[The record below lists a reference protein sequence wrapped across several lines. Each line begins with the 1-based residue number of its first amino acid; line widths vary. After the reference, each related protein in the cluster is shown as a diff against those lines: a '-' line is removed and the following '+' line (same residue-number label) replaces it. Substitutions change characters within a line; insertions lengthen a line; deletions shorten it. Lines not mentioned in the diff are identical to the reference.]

1 MLLKLLGLLSRKMH
15 KPFLFL
21 ALLALSSCG
30 NEQGRANAKEGI
42 KYPNQ
47 DAPLALLMR
56 EMFLDMEE
64 IRISVED
71 GKAISTYI
79 EEHKKLLTAKPTD
92 SGVKTETYQ
101 SMGIAY
107 LASLK
112 QLENSIEEA
121 LSENYKSL
129 VNSCLACHN
138 NFCPGPIKKINLL
151 KRD

>member
-1 MLLKLLGLLSRKMH
+1 MH
-15 KPFLFL
+15 KFLFSSVVF
-21 ALLALSSCG
+21 LLFSCG
-30 NEQGRANAKEGI
+30 NDQVQVKENEAI

-64 IRISVED
+64 IRISVEE

-79 EEHKKLLTAKPTD
+79 EKHKKLLTAKPTD
-92 SGVKTETYQ
+92 IGVKTETFQ
-101 SMGIAY
+101 TMGIAY

-112 QLENSIEEA
+112 QLETSNEEL

-138 NFCPGPIKKINLL
+138 NFCPGPVKRINLL
-151 KRD
+151 KLD

>member
-1 MLLKLLGLLSRKMH
+1 MH

-21 ALLALSSCG
+21 ALLILFSCG
-30 NEQGRANAKEGI
+30 NEESKGKVEEGI

-64 IRISVED
+64 IRVSVEE
-71 GKAISTYI
+71 GKTIRTYI

-92 SGVKTETYQ
+92 AGVKTETFQ
-101 SMGIAY
+101 TMGISY
-107 LASLK
+107 LAGLK
-112 QLENSIEEA
+112 QLEQSSEEA
-121 LSENYKSL
+121 LLENYKSL

-138 NFCPGPIKKINLL
+138 NFCPGPVKRINLL
-151 KRD
+151 KLD